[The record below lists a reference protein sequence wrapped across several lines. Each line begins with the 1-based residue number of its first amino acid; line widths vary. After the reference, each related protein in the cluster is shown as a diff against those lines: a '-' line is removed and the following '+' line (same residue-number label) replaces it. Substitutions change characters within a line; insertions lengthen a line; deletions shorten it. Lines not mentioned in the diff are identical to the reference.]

1 MEITP
6 LSGDLIITEGNPV
19 GVMLVVTPL
28 TKIRT
33 VQERKGSSTT
43 TLRGM
48 SIRIVAFSC
57 LIFFS
62 LPLTGLSSN
71 MSTISA
77 QTPPASSLTSTTS
90 SSADENPSTSQ
101 RQPQFKK
108 SDLYGECSNPLDA
121 SQLDEKKVQEA
132 IKKLT
137 SRTAEQGEE
146 QTSSHS
152 QGKKKR
158 AYNSMSTADV
168 TPEEMEAYRRI
179 KVQRE
184 DPMAKFLSNNSEELL
199 EE

>member
-1 MEITP
+1 
-6 LSGDLIITEGNPV
+6 
-19 GVMLVVTPL
+19 
-28 TKIRT
+28 
-33 VQERKGSSTT
+33 
-43 TLRGM
+43 
-48 SIRIVAFSC
+48 
-57 LIFFS
+57 
-62 LPLTGLSSN
+62 
-71 MSTISA
+71 MSTLSA
-77 QTPPASSLTSTTS
+77 QTPPASAVTTS
-90 SSADENPSTSQ
+90 APSADETPPSTSH

-137 SRTAEQGEE
+137 NQTAEKEE
-146 QTSSHS
+146 EPSSSSHS

-199 EE
+199 EEY